1 MKLSCKGNLLSDALA
16 RVMKALP
23 IKKTMPILEG
33 IKLTAEGN
41 SLTLTATD
49 TEFAIQKT
57 ISAEVKMEGEALV
70 PGKLFGELVRKL
82 PSDEDVEIS
91 FMDEQN
97 FVIKY
102 MDSETTL
109 KAMKLKD
116 YPPIQQYDYEITVD
130 MLQKDVTIPRRIV
143 TVLLIMT

>member
-57 ISAEVKMEGEALV
+57 ISA
-70 PGKLFGELVRKL
+70 
-82 PSDEDVEIS
+82 
-91 FMDEQN
+91 
-97 FVIKY
+97 
-102 MDSETTL
+102 
-109 KAMKLKD
+109 
-116 YPPIQQYDYEITVD
+116 
-130 MLQKDVTIPRRIV
+130 
-143 TVLLIMT
+143 